1 MTFTAPEFLY
11 GFFLIPLLF
20 IFLLWTQRR
29 KEDDIARLGDPE
41 MITRLSANL
50 NQRGRRWK
58 TSLWFL
64 ALSLMIIA
72 LARPVWGSEVQRIEQ
87 RGVQVM
93 VALDV
98 SQSMLARDL
107 KPDRLSRAK
116 LEITELMEHL
126 DGDEVGLTLF
136 SGASFILFP
145 LTTDYATARSFLE
158 AAQPGAI
165 SRPGTAIGDAI
176 RTAMSGFDPRR
187 ASQKVIVLITDG
199 EDHDE
204 DALPAAEEAAEQ
216 NIIIYTIGFGSRQGE
231 PIPEYNESGEVVG
244 YKKDRQGNVVFS
256 ELNELNL
263 LQIAQAAN
271 GQYYHASSSG
281 SEVQELIDALGKLQQ
296 ADISTQFETQGIE
309 RFQGFLLVALGAM
322 LLIELIPD
330 RITPRRSAGKV
341 GGSS

>member
-11 GFFLIPLLF
+11 GFFLIPLLI
-20 IFLLWTQRR
+20 IFLLWSQRR
-29 KEDDIARLGDPE
+29 KEDDIARLGEPE
-41 MITRLSANL
+41 MVARLSASI

-58 TSLWFL
+58 TGLWFL

-72 LARPVWGSEVQRIEQ
+72 LARPIWGSEVQRIEQ

-98 SQSMLARDL
+98 SQSMLARDI

-116 LEITELMEHL
+116 LEIAEIIEHL
-126 DGDEVGLTLF
+126 DSDEVGLTLF

-145 LTTDYATARSFLE
+145 LTTDYATAHSFLE
-158 AAQPGAI
+158 AAQPGVI
-165 SRPGTAIGDAI
+165 SMPGTAIGDAI

-204 DALPAAEEAAEQ
+204 EALLAAEEAAAD
-216 NIIIYTIGFGSRQGE
+216 NIIIYTIGFGARQGE
-231 PIPEYNESGEVVG
+231 PIPEYDASGEVVG
-244 YKKDRQGNVVFS
+244 YKKDRQGEVVFS
-256 ELNELNL
+256 KLNELNL
-263 LQIAQAAN
+263 VGIARATN

-281 SEVQELIDALGKLQQ
+281 GEVQELIDELEDLQQ
-296 ADISTQFETQGIE
+296 ADITTQFETLGIE
-309 RFQGFLLVALGAM
+309 RFQGFLLVALGAI

-330 RITPRRSAGKV
+330 RITLQRSTGEV